1 MDFEI
6 LRKKLDA
13 YRTPG
18 GSYKNI
24 KSELLVELLRI
35 WEEHKGPSTLLAKQL
50 GMTAGQLARQIREAR
65 KAATLGEVIDP
76 AFQALQVQ
84 SAAEGVS
91 SGSEIV
97 LSWGGDKVV
106 KFPNVDLL
114 VDFLRKAA

>member
-13 YRTPG
+13 YKTPG

-24 KSELLVELLRI
+24 KSELLVELLRV
-35 WEEHKGPSTLLAKQL
+35 WEEHRGPSTALARQL
-50 GMTAGQLARQIREAR
+50 GMKAGQLARQIREAR
-65 KAATLGEVIDP
+65 KAATRGEAVDP

-84 SAAEGVS
+84 SSVEAT
-91 SGSEIV
+91 GSEIV
-97 LSWGGDKVV
+97 LSWGGDKRV